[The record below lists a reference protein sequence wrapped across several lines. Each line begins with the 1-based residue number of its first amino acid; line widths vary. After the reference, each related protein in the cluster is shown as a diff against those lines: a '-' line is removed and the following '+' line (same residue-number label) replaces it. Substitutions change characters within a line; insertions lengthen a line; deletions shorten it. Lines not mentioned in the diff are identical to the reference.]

1 MDALAA
7 LRLQIAWGAD
17 EALDDAPLDRTL
29 GAPDA
34 RAAPARQAAP
44 RAAGGVADGDVPVAP
59 ARPPAAAG
67 AGGGPARAGAAA
79 QALPEAVR
87 TPPGAGAGAAAF
99 ATPVAQAQAAA
110 GAAGTQAALREALA
124 GFAPC
129 PLRDTAGHLVFFDG
143 NPDAGVVLVGE
154 VPGAEEDRAGTPFAG
169 PPGQLL
175 DRMLGSVGLD
185 RTTVAMTMLVPW
197 RPPGGRPPTDGEV
210 AMCLPFLQ
218 RHLALLRPRLLV
230 PLGGLATRAVTGNSL
245 GIRRLRGRPAEAAVP
260 GIEGLVA
267 VLPMLHPAHLLRTP
281 GAKREAWA
289 DLLQLRALLGPV
301 TKP

>member
-17 EALDDAPLDRTL
+17 EALDDLPLDRTR
-29 GAPDA
+29 ATVAIRRPQAA
-34 RAAPARQAAP
+34 RAADP
-44 RAAGGVADGDVPVAP
+44 GVAP
-59 ARPPAAAG
+59 AVPAEVVAAPVRV
-67 AGGGPARAGAAA
+67 APVLPGAAA
-79 QALPEAVR
+79 L
-87 TPPGAGAGAAAF
+87 
-99 ATPVAQAQAAA
+99 ATPVVQAQAAA
-110 GAAGTQAALREALA
+110 AAAGTREALREALA

-169 PPGQLL
+169 PAGQLL

-197 RPPGGRPPTDGEV
+197 RPPGGRLPTDGEV

-218 RHLALLRPRLLV
+218 RHLALLRPRVLV
-230 PLGGLATRAVTGNSL
+230 PLGALATRAVTGNSL
-245 GIRRLRGRPAEAAVP
+245 GIRRLRGRVAEAAVP
-260 GIEGLVA
+260 GLEASAV

-289 DLLQLRALLGPV
+289 DLLQLRALLDGV
-301 TKP
+301 TKT

>member
-17 EALDDAPLDRTL
+17 EALDDLPLDRTR
-29 GAPDA
+29 ATVAVRRPQAA
-34 RAAPARQAAP
+34 RAADPGVAPVVPVEVVAAP
-44 RAAGGVADGDVPVAP
+44 VRVAP
-59 ARPPAAAG
+59 VLP
-67 AGGGPARAGAAA
+67 GAAA
-79 QALPEAVR
+79 L
-87 TPPGAGAGAAAF
+87 
-99 ATPVAQAQAAA
+99 ATPVVQAQAAA
-110 GAAGTQAALREALA
+110 AAAGTREALREALA

-169 PPGQLL
+169 PAGQLL

-197 RPPGGRPPTDGEV
+197 RPPGGRLPTDGEV

-218 RHLALLRPRLLV
+218 RHLALLRPRVLV
-230 PLGGLATRAVTGNSL
+230 PLGALATRAVTGNSL
-245 GIRRLRGRPAEAAVP
+245 GIRRLRGRVAEAAVP
-260 GIEGLVA
+260 GLEAAAV

-289 DLLQLRALLGPV
+289 DLLQLRALLDGV
-301 TKP
+301 TKT

>member
-17 EALDDAPLDRTL
+17 EALDDLPLDRTRAAVAVRRPQADRVADP
-29 GAPDA
+29 GVS
-34 RAAPARQAAP
+34 AAPAVPAEVVAAVTAP
-44 RAAGGVADGDVPVAP
+44 VRVVPVLASAAALATP
-59 ARPPAAAG
+59 VVQAQEAAAAAG
-67 AGGGPARAGAAA
+67 TR
-79 QALPEAVR
+79 E
-87 TPPGAGAGAAAF
+87 
-99 ATPVAQAQAAA
+99 
-110 GAAGTQAALREALA
+110 ALREALA

-169 PPGQLL
+169 PAGQLL

-197 RPPGGRPPTDGEV
+197 RPPGGRLPTDGEV

-218 RHLALLRPRLLV
+218 RHLALLRPRVLV
-230 PLGGLATRAVTGNSL
+230 PLGALATRAVTGNSL
-245 GIRRLRGRPAEAAVP
+245 GIRRLRGRVAEAAVP
-260 GIEGLVA
+260 GLEASAV

-289 DLLQLRALLGPV
+289 DLLQLRALLGGV
-301 TKP
+301 TKT

>member
-17 EALDDAPLDRTL
+17 EALDDLPLDRTRPV
-29 GAPDA
+29 AAAARRPQVA
-34 RAAPARQAAP
+34 RAAADPGVAAAP
-44 RAAGGVADGDVPVAP
+44 PVRAEVVAPVVAP
-59 ARPPAAAG
+59 ARVVPVP
-67 AGGGPARAGAAA
+67 AGAAA
-79 QALPEAVR
+79 L
-87 TPPGAGAGAAAF
+87 
-99 ATPVAQAQAAA
+99 ATPVVQAQAAA
-110 GAAGTQAALREALA
+110 AAAGTREALREALA

-143 NPDAGVVLVGE
+143 NPEAGVVLVGE

-169 PPGQLL
+169 PAGQLL
-175 DRMLGSVGLD
+175 DRMLGSVGLG

-218 RHLALLRPRLLV
+218 RHLVLLRPRVLV
-230 PLGGLATRAVTGNSL
+230 PLGALATRAVTGNSL
-245 GIRRLRGRPAEAAVP
+245 GIRRLRGRVAEAAVP
-260 GIEGLVA
+260 GLEGTAV
-267 VLPMLHPAHLLRTP
+267 VLPMLPPAHLLRTP

-289 DLLQLRALLGPV
+289 DLLQLRTLLDGV
-301 TKP
+301 TKT

>member
-17 EALDDAPLDRTL
+17 EALDDLPLDRTR
-29 GAPDA
+29 ATVAVRRPQAA
-34 RAAPARQAAP
+34 RAADPGVAPVVPVEVVAAP
-44 RAAGGVADGDVPVAP
+44 VRVAP
-59 ARPPAAAG
+59 VLP
-67 AGGGPARAGAAA
+67 GAAA
-79 QALPEAVR
+79 L
-87 TPPGAGAGAAAF
+87 
-99 ATPVAQAQAAA
+99 ATPVVQAQAAA
-110 GAAGTQAALREALA
+110 AAAGTREALREALA

-169 PPGQLL
+169 PAGQLL

-197 RPPGGRPPTDGEV
+197 RPPGGRLPTDGEV

-218 RHLALLRPRLLV
+218 RHLALLRPRVLV
-230 PLGGLATRAVTGNSL
+230 PLGALATRAVTGNSL
-245 GIRRLRGRPAEAAVP
+245 GIRRLRGRVAEAAVP
-260 GIEGLVA
+260 GLEASAV

-289 DLLQLRALLGPV
+289 DLLQLRALLDGV
-301 TKP
+301 TKT

>member
-17 EALDDAPLDRTL
+17 EALDDLPLDRT
-29 GAPDA
+29 
-34 RAAPARQAAP
+34 RAAVAVRRPQVARVADPGVAAAP
-44 RAAGGVADGDVPVAP
+44 VVAAEVVAAVAAPVRVAP
-59 ARPPAAAG
+59 VL
-67 AGGGPARAGAAA
+67 AGAAA
-79 QALPEAVR
+79 L
-87 TPPGAGAGAAAF
+87 
-99 ATPVAQAQAAA
+99 ATPVVQAQEAAAAA
-110 GAAGTQAALREALA
+110 GTREALREALA

-154 VPGAEEDRAGTPFAG
+154 VPGAEEDRAGMPFAG
-169 PPGQLL
+169 PAGQLL

-197 RPPGGRPPTDGEV
+197 RPPGGRLPTDGEV

-218 RHLALLRPRLLV
+218 RHLALLRPRVLV
-230 PLGGLATRAVTGNSL
+230 PLGALATRAVTGNSL
-245 GIRRLRGRPAEAAVP
+245 GIRRLRGRVAEAAVP
-260 GIEGLVA
+260 GLEASAV

-301 TKP
+301 TKT

>member
-17 EALDDAPLDRTL
+17 EALDDLPLDRTRS
-29 GAPDA
+29 AVAA
-34 RAAPARQAAP
+34 RRPQVVPAAGFGVAAAPVV
-44 RAAGGVADGDVPVAP
+44 RAEVVRAEVVAP
-59 ARPPAAAG
+59 PPRVAPVPAG
-67 AGGGPARAGAAA
+67 AT
-79 QALPEAVR
+79 ALAM
-87 TPPGAGAGAAAF
+87 
-99 ATPVAQAQAAA
+99 PVVQAQAAA
-110 GAAGTQAALREALA
+110 AAAGTREALREALA

-143 NPDAGVVLVGE
+143 NPEAGVVLVGE

-169 PPGQLL
+169 PAGQLL

-218 RHLALLRPRLLV
+218 CHLALLRPRVLV
-230 PLGGLATRAVTGNSL
+230 PLGALATRAVTGNSL
-245 GIRRLRGRPAEAAVP
+245 GIRRLRGRVAEAAVP
-260 GIEGLVA
+260 GLEGTVV
-267 VLPMLHPAHLLRTP
+267 VLPMLPPAHLLRTP
-281 GAKREAWA
+281 GAKREAWT
-289 DLLQLRALLGPV
+289 DLLQLRALLGTV
-301 TKP
+301 TKT

>member
-17 EALDDAPLDRTL
+17 EALDDLPLDRTR
-29 GAPDA
+29 ATVAIRRPQAA
-34 RAAPARQAAP
+34 RAADP
-44 RAAGGVADGDVPVAP
+44 GVAP
-59 ARPPAAAG
+59 AVPAEVVAAPVRV
-67 AGGGPARAGAAA
+67 APVLPGAAA
-79 QALPEAVR
+79 L
-87 TPPGAGAGAAAF
+87 
-99 ATPVAQAQAAA
+99 ATPVVQAQAAA
-110 GAAGTQAALREALA
+110 AAAGTREALREALA

-169 PPGQLL
+169 PAGQLL

-197 RPPGGRPPTDGEV
+197 RPPGGRVPTDGEV

-218 RHLALLRPRLLV
+218 RHLALLRPRVLV
-230 PLGGLATRAVTGNSL
+230 PLGALATRAVTGNSL
-245 GIRRLRGRPAEAAVP
+245 GIRRLRGRVAEAAVP
-260 GIEGLVA
+260 GLEASAV

-289 DLLQLRALLGPV
+289 DLLQLRALLDGV
-301 TKP
+301 TKT